1 MQRAPGQRRARAGA
15 ARAAPGAPSRPGR
28 STAHATA
35 ATNTAAAAAGSR
47 SLGAAPSRVRSQRV
61 PFAHFLRSPRLR
73 PRPLGWGSQG
83 RERPPAGTVVP
94 CEHTSPSLPQ

>member
-28 STAHATA
+28 FAAPATA
-35 ATNTAAAAAGSR
+35 ATATAAAGSR

-61 PFAHFLRSPRLR
+61 PFAHFLRSLRLR

-83 RERPPAGTVVP
+83 RERRPPGTVVP
-94 CEHTSPSLPQ
+94 GEHTSPSLPQ